1 MNRDYLMNTV
11 KKNSF
16 GSLPSYS
23 NQKVLHCFYAAL
35 IAVSIALPSTAS
47 AMTASER
54 QNLVKLFECQSGVNY
69 DLLDATMEKY
79 GISYSAEPYRLKT
92 SLTVFG
98 LPIQTITIF
107 RESGEDA
114 YRAFTKGVTQPQMI
128 LAARLKKGQWGFAR
142 NTKAGVIRV
151 ENYNGLHFECA
162 TAMSSEY

>member
-1 MNRDYLMNTV
+1 MNTA
-11 KKNSF
+11 KKSRF
-16 GSLPSYS
+16 GSLPSRL
-23 NQKVLHCFYAAL
+23 NQKAQHCFYVAF
-35 IAVSIALPSTAS
+35 IAVSIALPATAS

-69 DLLDATMEKY
+69 ELLDATMDKY

-92 SLTVFG
+92 PLTVFG

-162 TAMSSEY
+162 AAMSSEY